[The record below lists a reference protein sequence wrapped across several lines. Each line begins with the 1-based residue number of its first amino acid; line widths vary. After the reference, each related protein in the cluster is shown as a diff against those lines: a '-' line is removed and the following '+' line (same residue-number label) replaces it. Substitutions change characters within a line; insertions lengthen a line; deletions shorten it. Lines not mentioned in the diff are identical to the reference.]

1 MTKKDFIAFAAI
13 LKNERRKAL
22 SDQDF
27 TSKIKNIVINNI
39 ASQLIDLFI
48 KENPRFD
55 INKFIEASNLT
66 EEERALPL

>member
-55 INKFIEASNLT
+55 IDKFKQATQLKQ
-66 EEERALPL
+66 EEMRLPL